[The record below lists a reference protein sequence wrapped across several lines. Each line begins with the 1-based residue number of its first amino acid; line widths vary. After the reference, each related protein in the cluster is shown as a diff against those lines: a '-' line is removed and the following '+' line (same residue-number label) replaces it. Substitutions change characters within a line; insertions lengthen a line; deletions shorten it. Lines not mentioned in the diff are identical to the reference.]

1 MRIFVTGG
9 AGFIGIHLCK
19 KLATQ
24 HTVTVYDNFSNSN
37 KEHFPVIENVAL
49 IVGDILDN
57 SKLLDSMKNHDV
69 VIHLAAKTDVI
80 DSVNNPDNTFQTNV
94 QGTQNVLD
102 SCKFHNIS
110 KIIVTSSAAV
120 YKNSDNPVDETST
133 TEPLSPYG
141 QSKLDMENIIIK
153 SEINYSILR
162 LFNVYG
168 NGQITGVITNFKKNI
183 LENEPLTIF
192 GDGKAVRD
200 FIYIDNVID
209 AIILSMKP
217 ISGIYN
223 IASGNGTSISDL
235 AKLIIQLSGKNSE
248 INYKSARDGEII
260 CSIANISKSQKELGF
275 YRKISLDVGLRTMI
289 F

>member
-9 AGFIGIHLCK
+9 AGFIGTHLCK
-19 KLATQ
+19 KLVSL
-24 HTVTVYDNFSNSN
+24 HKVTVYDNFSNSN
-37 KEHFPVIENVAL
+37 KEKFCAMENVKL

-168 NGQITGVITNFKKNI
+168 NGQVTGVIANFRKNI
-183 LENEPLTIF
+183 LENSPLTIF

-200 FIYIDNVID
+200 FIHIDDVID
-209 AIILSMKP
+209 GIILSMKP
-217 ISGIYN
+217 TSGIYN
-223 IASGNGTSISDL
+223 IASGTGTSISNL
-235 AKLIIQLSGKNSE
+235 VKLFIQLSEK
-248 INYKSARDGEII
+248 K
-260 CSIANISKSQKELGF
+260 F
-275 YRKISLDVGLRTMI
+275 
-289 F
+289 